1 MTTPVAFII
10 FNRPDTTEKV
20 FAEIRRA
27 RPSKLYIIAD
37 GPRTPEEKALTDA
50 VRDAAGPVDWPC
62 EVNKIFSNNNL
73 GCRGRVITGLN
84 EVFEKEEKAII
95 VEDDCLPHPDFFEFC
110 EVLLEKYQKDDR
122 VGTINGTTIP
132 GTGTNIEASYYFSNF
147 SVIWGW
153 ATWKRTWQLVDNNM
167 EVYSTL
173 SNTEWLGKTF
183 PDNPNAVEDIN
194 KFLNMTA
201 SGYNAWSYVLLFATL
216 YHQKINIHPRQN
228 LVSNIGFDSRGT
240 HTIGK
245 APHANLP
252 AFPLGTWNHPDELM
266 VDQLSDLKIYKTFFE
281 QNRRVPTFKEK
292 LVHFIKRKILK
303 R

>member
-62 EVNKIFSNNNL
+62 EVNKIFSNDNL